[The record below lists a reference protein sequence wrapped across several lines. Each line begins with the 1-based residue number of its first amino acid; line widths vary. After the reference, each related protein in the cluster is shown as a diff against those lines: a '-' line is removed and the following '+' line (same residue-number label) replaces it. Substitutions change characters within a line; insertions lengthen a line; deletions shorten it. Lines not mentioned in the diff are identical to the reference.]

1 METKADRKT
10 ESGLN
15 SGNKTECPEGTVS
28 ILETKR
34 EHVERAGSV
43 TIFISKTKNLLTDP
57 VQHEV
62 LIFYYYERFNVTV
75 MVFLLWLKLRIGGLG
90 NGKK

>member
-43 TIFISKTKNLLTDP
+43 TSFISKTRNLLTDYDS

-62 LIFYYYERFNVTV
+62 LIFYYYGRFNVIV
-75 MVFLLWLKLRIGGLG
+75 IGFFIMVKIRDCFI
-90 NGKK
+90 